1 MNITTLVNYVVQ
13 TGGTSQGSI
22 SSSRCREQEI
32 SLKVP
37 GAGVV
42 RSLEWRQVF
51 SNLSHPSRC
60 ISPVMLGKA
69 PLSGPPALSLVT
81 RAECHSALTAVP
93 YPIVYFQ
100 YAFVLDLN
108 A

>member
-1 MNITTLVNYVVQ
+1 MNISTSVNYVVQ

-51 SNLSHPSRC
+51 KKA
-60 ISPVMLGKA
+60 ISATHQDASPQLCWVRHHCQGHQLCPWSPG
-69 PLSGPPALSLVT
+69 
-81 RAECHSALTAVP
+81 
-93 YPIVYFQ
+93 Q
-100 YAFVLDLN
+100 N
-108 A
+108 AILP